1 MPEARINGVNLYYQV
16 TGEGFPLVLCRE
28 FGGDYKSW
36 DPQVKFFS
44 RRYQVI
50 TYNARGWPPSQV
62 PSDPSA
68 YSQEQ
73 SVGDLYSLLN
83 HLGIQRA
90 FIGGLSMGGNVALN
104 FGLTHP
110 HMASALIVASTGT
123 GSTDP
128 ESFQRELAD
137 LSDRLER
144 EGIAPFGEEYAQ
156 GPSRVQH
163 LRKDPRGWEEFKD
176 GLLAHSVMGSAHT
189 AGHHRQAAIHLSP
202 GGQATCPGGPNA
214 DHDRGRG

>member
-90 FIGGLSMGGNVALN
+90 FIGGLSIGRQRGPQLRPHPSAHGECSDRRLDWHRQHRPGVVSEGVGGSVGPA
-104 FGLTHP
+104 GEGGD
-110 HMASALIVASTGT
+110 SALRRGVRPGPQSCTAS
-123 GSTDP
+123 S
-128 ESFQRELAD
+128 
-137 LSDRLER
+137 
-144 EGIAPFGEEYAQ
+144 EGP
-156 GPSRVQH
+156 
-163 LRKDPRGWEEFKD
+163 
-176 GLLAHSVMGSAHT
+176 
-189 AGHHRQAAIHLSP
+189 
-202 GGQATCPGGPNA
+202 
-214 DHDRGRG
+214 